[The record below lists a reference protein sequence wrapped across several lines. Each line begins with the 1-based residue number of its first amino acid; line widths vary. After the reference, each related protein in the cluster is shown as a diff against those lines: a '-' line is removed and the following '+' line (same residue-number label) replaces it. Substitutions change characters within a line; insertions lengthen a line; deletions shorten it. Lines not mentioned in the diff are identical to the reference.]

1 MTAPT
6 FRLVTN
12 LGDFAL
18 TIVDERRIIA
28 RAPASNERLL
38 LLDGDELA
46 IQLELRQQ
54 GDGVWRPES
63 PDDLLLLRRRRG
75 NRQVR
80 SEEDAGLRN
89 VIIDA
94 LVEEVTAWATGCP
107 VLLATAAALN
117 QPKGD
122 R

>member
-28 RAPASNERLL
+28 RAPASHDVLL
-38 LLDGDELA
+38 LIGGDELA

-54 GDGVWRPES
+54 RDGLWRPDS
-63 PDDLLLLRRRRG
+63 PEDLLLLRRRRG
-75 NRQVR
+75 SLQAR
-80 SEEDAGLRN
+80 SEEDADLRA

-94 LVEEVTAWATGCP
+94 LVEEVTAWAAGCP
-107 VLLATAAALN
+107 VLLATAAAFN
-117 QPKGD
+117 RPKGD